1 MKRNLLFIL
10 AFLPI
15 ICFAQK
21 VNTQID
27 DFTGEKVITTSW
39 EKIFSGGAT
48 GKNQTRIRFRHEG
61 GTDFIEFRIFTDCVA
76 SCDKGKEILLKTDND
91 IIKVYNLAYTLSKPG
106 DWNPKGIN
114 NKLGIYLVCSSSE
127 LDKLSNESVTKIRIS
142 LSDGYRDIA
151 LKEKE
156 SLKIQEL
163 YKQFTQ
169 AK

>member
-10 AFLPI
+10 ALLPI

-48 GKNQTRIRFRHEG
+48 GKKQSRIRFRHEG

-163 YKQFTQ
+163 YNQFTQ

>member
-1 MKRNLLFIL
+1 MKKSFLFIL

-39 EKIFSGGAT
+39 EKIYSGGAT

-76 SCDKGKEILLKTDND
+76 SCDKGKEILLKTNSN
-91 IIKVYNLAYTLSKPG
+91 IIKVYNLEYTLTKPG
-106 DWNPKGIN
+106 DWNPNGIN
-114 NKLGIYLVCSSSE
+114 NKLGIYLTCSSSE
-127 LDKLSNESVTKIRIS
+127 LNKLSNESVTKMRIT
-142 LSDGYRDIA
+142 LSDGYRDLE
-151 LKEKE
+151 LKEKDSSKLQ
-156 SLKIQEL
+156 SL
-163 YKQFTQ
+163 YNQFNQ

>member
-10 AFLPI
+10 ALLPI

-91 IIKVYNLAYTLSKPG
+91 IIKVYNLAYTLTKPG

-163 YKQFTQ
+163 YNQFTQ

>member
-10 AFLPI
+10 ALLPI

-163 YKQFTQ
+163 YNQFTQ

>member
-10 AFLPI
+10 ALLPI
-15 ICFAQK
+15 ISFAQK

-61 GTDFIEFRIFTDCVA
+61 GTDFIEFRMFTDCVA

-91 IIKVYNLAYTLSKPG
+91 IIKVYNLAYTLTKPG

-163 YKQFTQ
+163 YNQFTQ